1 MRNNILKVIF
11 IVVLTLILGIT
22 YISSISENEV
32 YAEENT
38 GVTLVNDEETESK
51 LNSLYDYIN
60 TMKSDVE
67 LMNDL
72 DTVSYIQN
80 YIKTGEGNLSVSKVL
95 SAVVSL
101 FFKEVKTVLS
111 LAFSIIV
118 IGIICSLFKNIQSS
132 FSSEGI
138 SQVAFFACYAILII
152 LLTKTFLVSLS
163 LAKDVII
170 QVTTFMDKVLPILVV
185 MLAAAGGL
193 TQAATMDPI
202 ILGATI
208 LIPKIYLNVIIP
220 LILITFVLQFANNIS
235 TEPKLSNF
243 CGLIKK
249 STVWLQGIIIT
260 IFVAILTI
268 RGATSSTIDAVTLK
282 TTKFTIDNFIPIVGK
297 SLSDAISSVA
307 GYSLIIKN
315 AIGSIGLIIIIL
327 IIVYPIIKIALSSL
341 IFKLSAALLEPITDK
356 RITNSIAA
364 AGVTLN
370 FTPHLVPMNRGI
382 LVTAYASLKKDVTYE
397 EVKAVYDKYYANEQ
411 FVRVLDKDV
420 CPQTKWVEGSNY
432 VDVNFKIDPRTK
444 RIIMMG
450 AMDNLVKGAAGQ
462 AVQNMNLM
470 FGLPENE
477 GLCMPPM
484 FP

>member
-138 SQVAFFACYAILII
+138 SQVAFFCMLCNFNNIAYKNI
-152 LLTKTFLVSLS
+152 FS
-163 LAKDVII
+163 VII
-170 QVTTFMDKVLPILVV
+170 TSKRCNYSSYN
-185 MLAAAGGL
+185 
-193 TQAATMDPI
+193 
-202 ILGATI
+202 
-208 LIPKIYLNVIIP
+208 IY
-220 LILITFVLQFANNIS
+220 
-235 TEPKLSNF
+235 
-243 CGLIKK
+243 G
-249 STVWLQGIIIT
+249 
-260 IFVAILTI
+260 
-268 RGATSSTIDAVTLK
+268 
-282 TTKFTIDNFIPIVGK
+282 
-297 SLSDAISSVA
+297 
-307 GYSLIIKN
+307 
-315 AIGSIGLIIIIL
+315 
-327 IIVYPIIKIALSSL
+327 
-341 IFKLSAALLEPITDK
+341 
-356 RITNSIAA
+356 
-364 AGVTLN
+364 
-370 FTPHLVPMNRGI
+370 
-382 LVTAYASLKKDVTYE
+382 
-397 EVKAVYDKYYANEQ
+397 
-411 FVRVLDKDV
+411 
-420 CPQTKWVEGSNY
+420 
-432 VDVNFKIDPRTK
+432 
-444 RIIMMG
+444 
-450 AMDNLVKGAAGQ
+450 
-462 AVQNMNLM
+462 
-470 FGLPENE
+470 
-477 GLCMPPM
+477 
-484 FP
+484 